1 LLRILDCLTTQHD
14 WRLVAVAGVVCF
26 LASLTA
32 ITLFH
37 RARSTKG
44 RASAIWLAAAGA
56 ATGCG
61 IWATHF
67 LAMLA
72 YQPGMPVAYDID
84 LTIVSLLAAGAIT
97 AVGLAVAVL
106 TPRRWGAPIGGAIIG
121 GGVAVMHYLGMGAL
135 ELPGHVHWD
144 LPLVAASIVVGMI
157 LGMASLTVAVRWH
170 SLRAVWA
177 AALLLALAILSHHFT
192 AMGAVEVVPDPAR
205 MITELSL
212 SPGLLGIAVAGVT
225 VAILGVSLTAAL
237 ADRQIDDKGRLLGI
251 ALDNMDQGVVMF
263 DAAARLVI
271 CNDRY
276 TSMYELP
283 PRLAKPGRAFTDIVR
298 HRVQNGSLQ
307 ADPDRYCAEV
317 TEAMGAGNAVSTI
330 SETPKGRS
338 ISIVNRPIPG
348 SNYWVGTHDD
358 ITERRAAERQS
369 TLLGEQRARRA
380 AVDEAI
386 TWFRGSVEGALQ
398 TVAGSVAA
406 MKSTAMALSAIS
418 KETTAHTA
426 GAVRTS
432 NEAFGS
438 VDIAS
443 TAAGELLKS
452 IAEINRQLASAADVV
467 RAAAIEAQ
475 STNDD
480 IADLAHAAQKID
492 DVVKLIQSVAG
503 QTNLLALNATI
514 EAARAGAAGRG
525 FAVVA
530 SEVKALAVQ
539 TGKATDDIAGQ
550 IAAVQ
555 TSTQSAVR
563 AIGSITDRMQEI
575 REFTGAI
582 AVSVEQ
588 QNTATG
594 EISDNVA
601 AAASG
606 TKSVVA
612 VLQGVA
618 GAIADMHKAADTVL
632 TASQVVEQA
641 AESLRGSVDGF
652 LQKVAV

>member
-1 LLRILDCLTTQHD
+1 MQHD

-44 RASAIWLAAAGA
+44 RARTIWLAAAGA

-144 LPLVAASIVVGMI
+144 LPLVAASIVLGMI
-157 LGMASLTVAVRWH
+157 LGMASLAVAVRWH

-177 AALLLALAILSHHFT
+177 AALLVALAILSHHFT

-205 MITELSL
+205 TITALSL
-212 SPGLLGIAVAGVT
+212 SPGLLGIAVASVT

-271 CNDRY
+271 CNNRY
-276 TSMYELP
+276 TSMYDLP
-283 PRLAKPGRAFTDIVR
+283 PRFAKPGTAFADIVR

-307 ADPDRYCAEV
+307 ADPARYCAEV
-317 TEAMGAGNAVSTI
+317 TEAMASGKAVSMI
-330 SETPKGRS
+330 WETRQGRA
-338 ISIVNRPIPG
+338 ISIVNRPIP
-348 SNYWVGTHDD
+348 SSSYWVGTHDD

-369 TLLGEQRARRA
+369 TLLGEQQARRA

-386 TWFRGSVEGALQ
+386 TWFRGSVEGVLQ

-418 KETTAHTA
+418 KETTAQTA

-467 RAAAIEAQ
+467 RAAALEAQ
-475 STNDD
+475 STNND

-514 EAARAGAAGRG
+514 EAARAGAAGKG

-539 TGKATDDIAGQ
+539 TGRATDDIAGQ

-563 AIGSITDRMQEI
+563 AIGSITGRMQEI

-588 QNTATG
+588 QNAATG
-594 EISDNVA
+594 EISDNVE

-632 TASQVVEQA
+632 AASQVVEQA
-641 AESLRGSVDGF
+641 ADSLRGSVDGF

>member
-1 LLRILDCLTTQHD
+1 LFRILDCLTTQHH

-44 RASAIWLAAAGA
+44 RARTIWLAAAGA

-135 ELPGHVHWD
+135 ELPGRVHWD
-144 LPLVAASIVVGMI
+144 LPLVIASIVLGMI
-157 LGMASLTVAVRWH
+157 LGMASLAVAVRWH

-177 AALLLALAILSHHFT
+177 SALLLALAILSHHFT

-205 MITELSL
+205 TITELSL

-276 TSMYELP
+276 RSMYDLP
-283 PRLAKPGRAFTDIVR
+283 SRFAKPGTAFADIVR

-307 ADPDRYCAEV
+307 ADPARYCAEV
-317 TEAMGAGNAVSTI
+317 TEAMAVGKAVSMI
-330 SETPKGRS
+330 WETRQGRA

-348 SNYWVGTHDD
+348 SSYWVGTHDD

-369 TLLGEQRARRA
+369 TLLGEQQARRA

-386 TWFRGSVEGALQ
+386 TWFRGSVEGVLH

-418 KETTAHTA
+418 KETTAQTA

-475 STNDD
+475 STNND

-514 EAARAGAAGRG
+514 EAARAGAAGKG

-563 AIGSITDRMQEI
+563 AIGSITGRMQEI

-588 QNTATG
+588 QNAATG
-594 EISDNVA
+594 EISDNVK

-632 TASQVVEQA
+632 AASQVVEQA
-641 AESLRGSVDGF
+641 ADSLRGSVDGF
-652 LQKVAV
+652 LQKVAM

>member
-1 LLRILDCLTTQHD
+1 LFRVLDCLTTQHD
-14 WRLVAVAGVVCF
+14 WRLVVAAGIVCF

-44 RASAIWLAAAGA
+44 RARTVWLAAAGA

-72 YQPGMPVAYDID
+72 YRPGMPVAYDID
-84 LTIVSLLAAGAIT
+84 LTIVSLLAAGVIT
-97 AVGLAVAVL
+97 TLGLAVAVF

-121 GGVAVMHYLGMGAL
+121 GGVAAMHYLGMEAL
-135 ELPGHVHWD
+135 ELPGHIHWD
-144 LPLVAASIVVGMI
+144 LSLVAASIVFGMV
-157 LGMASLTVAVRWH
+157 LGTASLMVAVRWQ
-170 SLRAVWA
+170 SVRSVWA
-177 AALLLALAILSHHFT
+177 SALLLTLAIISHHFT
-192 AMGAVEVVPDPAR
+192 AMGAVEVVADPAR
-205 MITELSL
+205 TITELSL
-212 SPGLLGIAVAGVT
+212 SPGLLGIAVASVT
-225 VAILGVSLTAAL
+225 VAILGVSLIAAL
-237 ADRQIDDKGRLLGI
+237 ADRRLDDKGRLLGI

-263 DAAARLVI
+263 DHANRLVI

-276 TSMYELP
+276 VTMYGMP
-283 PRLAKPGRAFTDIVR
+283 PRLVRPGTALADIIR
-298 HRVQNGSLQ
+298 YRVETGTLQ
-307 ADPDRYCAEV
+307 ADPERYCADMV
-317 TEAMGAGNAVSTI
+317 EAMTAGRAVSMI
-330 SETPKGRS
+330 AETPKGRA
-338 ISIVNRPIPG
+338 ISIVNRAIPG
-348 SNYWVGTHDD
+348 SSYWVSTHDD

-369 TLLGEQRARRA
+369 TLLGEQQARRA

-386 TWFRGSVEGALQ
+386 TWFRESVEGVLH

-406 MKSTAMALSAIS
+406 MKSTAMALSATS
-418 KETTAHTA
+418 KETTAQTA

-438 VDIAS
+438 VDIAA
-443 TAAGELLKS
+443 TAADELSKS

-475 STNDD
+475 STNND
-480 IADLAHAAQKID
+480 IADLAQAAQNID
-492 DVVKLIQSVAG
+492 NVVKLIQSVAG

-514 EAARAGAAGRG
+514 EAARAGAAGKG

-539 TGKATDDIAGQ
+539 TAKATDDIGSQ

-563 AIGSITDRMQEI
+563 AIGNITGRMQDI
-575 REFTGAI
+575 QKFTGAI
-582 AVSVEQ
+582 AVSVDQ
-588 QNTATG
+588 QNAATG

-606 TKSVVA
+606 TKSVVG
-612 VLQGVA
+612 VLQRVS

-632 TASQVVEQA
+632 SASQAVEKA
-641 AESLRGSVDGF
+641 ADSLRGSVDGF
-652 LQKVAV
+652 LHKVAV

>member
-1 LLRILDCLTTQHD
+1 LFRILDCLTTQHD

-44 RASAIWLAAAGA
+44 RARTVWLAAAGA

-72 YQPGMPVAYDID
+72 YQPGMPVAYDIN
-84 LTIVSLLAAGAIT
+84 LTIVSLLAAGVIT
-97 AVGLAVAVL
+97 AIGLAVAVF
-106 TPRRWGAPIGGAIIG
+106 TPRRWGARIGGGIIG
-121 GGVAVMHYLGMGAL
+121 GGVAAMHYLGMEAL
-135 ELPGHVHWD
+135 QLPGHIHWD
-144 LPLVAASIVVGMI
+144 LALVAASIVLGMV
-157 LGMASLTVAVRWH
+157 LGMAALMVAVPWQ
-170 SLRAVWA
+170 SVRAVWA
-177 AALLLALAILSHHFT
+177 SALLLALAILSHHFT
-192 AMGAVEVVPDPAR
+192 AMGAVEVVPDPTR
-205 MITELSL
+205 TITELSL
-212 SPGLLGIAVAGVT
+212 SPGLLAIAVASVT
-225 VAILGVSLTAAL
+225 VAILGVSLISAL
-237 ADRQIDDKGRLLGI
+237 ADRRVDDKGRLLGI

-263 DAAARLVI
+263 DDAGRLVI

-276 TSMYELP
+276 TAMYGLP
-283 PRLAKPGRAFTDIVR
+283 PRLVKPGVMLADIVR
-298 HRVQNGSLQ
+298 YRAETGSLQ
-307 ADPDRYCAEV
+307 ADPARYCADV
-317 TEAMGAGNAVSTI
+317 VEAMAAGRALSMVA
-330 SETPKGRS
+330 ETPNGRA
-338 ISIVNRPIPG
+338 ISIVNRAIPG
-348 SNYWVGTHDD
+348 SKYWVGTHDD

-369 TLLGEQRARRA
+369 TLLGEQQARRA

-386 TWFRGSVEGALQ
+386 TWFRESVEGVLQ
-398 TVAGSVAA
+398 TVAASVVA
-406 MKSTAMALSAIS
+406 MKSTAMALSATS
-418 KETTAHTA
+418 KETTAQTA

-432 NEAFGS
+432 SEAFGS
-438 VDIAS
+438 VDVAA
-443 TAAGELLKS
+443 TAAGELSKS
-452 IAEINRQLASAADVV
+452 IAEINRQLASAAEVV
-467 RAAAIEAQ
+467 RAAATEAQ

-480 IADLAHAAQKID
+480 IADLAQAAQKID

-514 EAARAGAAGRG
+514 EAARAGAAGKG

-539 TGKATDDIAGQ
+539 TAKATDDIGSQ

-563 AIGSITDRMQEI
+563 AIGNITGRMQEI
-575 REFTGAI
+575 QQFTGAI
-582 AVSVEQ
+582 ATSVEQ
-588 QNTATG
+588 QNAATG

-606 TKSVVA
+606 TKSVVG
-612 VLQGVA
+612 VLQRVS

-632 TASQVVEQA
+632 AASQAVEKA
-641 AESLRGSVDGF
+641 ADSLRGSIDGF
-652 LQKVAV
+652 LHKVAV